1 MQNREISWLRFNE
14 RVLHEAVSAEVPL
27 YEKLKFVSIFVSNLD
42 EFFMVRVGSL
52 FDLSIADK
60 KATDNKTGMTPTE
73 QLTKIYSAV
82 RPLYLEKD
90 AIYSSVSQNLKNYG
104 IVHLT
109 PEALT
114 ADELKFVKEYFTN
127 YVQPILSPQLVDEHH
142 PFPFIAS
149 KQICVVGKV
158 QRKKS
163 VSLGIVTIPPA
174 LPPILY
180 MPGKK
185 IRYIHIEDIIFMYF
199 ENIFERYTVSDKN
212 IFCATRNADINP
224 NDEA

>member
-1 MQNREISWLRFNE
+1 MSQNSAKPEYKFMQNREISWLRFNE
-14 RVLHEAVSAEVPL
+14 RVLHEAVSDEVPL

-185 IRYIHIEDIIFMYF
+185 IRYILIFLPG
-199 ENIFERYTVSDKN
+199 I
-212 IFCATRNADINP
+212 
-224 NDEA
+224 